1 MNERN
6 DENLPFVSF
15 IIPTYNEE
23 KNIER
28 CLRSIK
34 SQNYPTNK
42 VEVIVVDG
50 MSEDNTVN
58 IAKNYSNR
66 IILNKKRIVGNALKL
81 GVEAAKG
88 EILAIVNADS
98 EMPQKDWLRM
108 MVAPFS
114 DPNVCGTLTSFRVS
128 KTYPPISRCYHLMGG
143 DPIINFTYDL
153 ENINSLVITKENYFP
168 TSAPLYRRKLVLKE
182 GNFKP
187 FLPRLE
193 DVDMTY
199 RLVRDDYKLVFVP
212 NTYIR
217 HLFADSFS
225 SYVKKTFRRISMF
238 IEYQNFCE
246 FKFMPESPNS
256 KLNFL
261 KNILSHMIIIGLLIP
276 VAKGIRKHRDLC
288 WFYYPAIVLATV
300 IIQCVILV
308 SNVQGRKMLREF
320 LGGKQIR

>member
-6 DENLPFVSF
+6 DKNLPFVSF
-15 IIPTYNEE
+15 VIPTYNEE
-23 KNIER
+23 KNIKR

-114 DPNVCGTLTSFRVS
+114 DPNVCGTLTSFRVC

-153 ENINSLVITKENYFP
+153 GNINSLVITKENYFP
-168 TSAPLYRRKLVLKE
+168 TSAPLYRRQLILKE

-199 RLVRDDYKLVFVP
+199 RLARDGYKFVFVP
-212 NTYIR
+212 NTYIH

-225 SYVKKTFRRISMF
+225 SYIKKTFRRISMF
-238 IEYQNFCE
+238 IKYQGLCE
-246 FKFMPESPNS
+246 FKFMPKNRKSRINLLKNMLYHMTLIGALIPIINGIRRNHDLAWLYYPIITLATILTFAIILLSREQGRSML
-256 KLNFL
+256 KVFL
-261 KNILSHMIIIGLLIP
+261 KG
-276 VAKGIRKHRDLC
+276 
-288 WFYYPAIVLATV
+288 
-300 IIQCVILV
+300 
-308 SNVQGRKMLREF
+308 
-320 LGGKQIR
+320 